1 MNVNCDVFCQSIL
14 DMDSKIFD
22 GIVDYSIADI
32 DINLEKMINK
42 TLNIDK
48 MRKAI
53 ALIFQ

>member
-48 MRKAI
+48 MRNAI
-53 ALIFQ
+53 ALIF